1 MVGFFFE
8 RKSGF
13 RHLLRTSTLAV
24 RIAAVVGS
32 VCGII
37 VATVMVLS
45 YTHSDEPLIPVLA
58 LITMLI
64 YAAPLHSRSM
74 PWFARPMALHRY
86 CILAFL
92 TVLMTYFGVNFLLG
106 GMHSYA

>member
-1 MVGFFFE
+1 MLNIVKHLAMCPGRVPARDPSFH
-8 RKSGF
+8 SGG
-13 RHLLRTSTLAV
+13 V
-24 RIAAVVGS
+24 
-32 VCGII
+32 
-37 VATVMVLS
+37 
-45 YTHSDEPLIPVLA
+45 A

-106 GMHSYA
+106 GIHSYA